1 MSVRENGQAVERRIL
16 FIGNSFTQR
25 NQMPQMLV
33 DLAAARRIR
42 ITFDLISVGGAS
54 LRMHWNRGEA
64 TRAIASRGHSLVVL
78 QEQSTLPVKN
88 AQRMAENVRLFDAE
102 IQKAGGRTVLYMTWA
117 RQHVFHETQPSII
130 DAYESIGRE
139 LSAMLVPVGIV
150 WRDLLATDTCPE
162 LYDRDQSHP
171 SLAGSYLAAC
181 VFLATLFQQDP
192 TGGPSPPKI
201 APEAARTIE
210 AAAKRALVDQPS
222 GTEPPSNH

>member
-1 MSVRENGQAVERRIL
+1 MSEQEKSQAAINRLL

-33 DLAAARRIR
+33 DLAAARGIR

-64 TRAIASRGHSLVVL
+64 ARAIASRDYSLIVL

-88 AQRMAENVRLFDAE
+88 AQRMAENIRLFDAE
-102 IQKAGGRTVLYMTWA
+102 IQNAGSRTVLYMTWA
-117 RQHVFHETQPSII
+117 RQHVFQETQPSII

-139 LSAMLVPVGIV
+139 LSAMVVPVGIV
-150 WRDLLATDTCPE
+150 WRGLMATHTCPE

-181 VFLATLFQQDP
+181 TFLATLFQQDP
-192 TGGPSPPKI
+192 TGGPAPPKL
-201 APEAARTIE
+201 APEAARSIE
-210 AAAKRALVDQPS
+210 AAAQRALVDQPS
-222 GTEPPSNH
+222 GTEPRSNH